1 MIKTKLYCHSS
12 KDSMWAQG
20 EELGLSDEAL
30 SNFIYT
36 MYEVEFDVEIDEN
49 GYVYATHVNGM
60 KLESPVG
67 I

>member
-1 MIKTKLYCHSS
+1 VSSS
-12 KDSMWAQG
+12 KEEMWAQG

-30 SNFIYT
+30 STFIYT

-49 GYVYATHVNGM
+49 GNTYATHVNGV
-60 KLESPVG
+60 KLESTVE